1 MMTSIK
7 EIAMSELNF
16 DNMTR
21 DELAH
26 YMVAHRDTPE
36 AVEAIRALIRQM
48 AKNAESRGIDF
59 YRGRSLSEGESQS
72 QTASRENIQ
81 SQPINSSVSPEL

>member
-1 MMTSIK
+1 
-7 EIAMSELNF
+7 MSELNF
-16 DNMTR
+16 DSMTR

-36 AVEAIRALIRQM
+36 AIEAIRALIRQM

-59 YRGRSLSEGESQS
+59 YRSQS
-72 QTASRENIQ
+72 QTASRDNIQ
-81 SQPINSSVSPEL
+81 SQSINSSVSQEL

>member
-1 MMTSIK
+1 
-7 EIAMSELNF
+7 MSELNF

-36 AVEAIRALIRQM
+36 AIEAIRALIRQM

-59 YRGRSLSEGESQS
+59 YRSQS
-72 QTASRENIQ
+72 QTASRDNIQ
-81 SQPINSSVSPEL
+81 SQPIDSSASQEL

>member
-7 EIAMSELNF
+7 KIAMNELNF

-36 AVEAIRALIRQM
+36 AVEARRALIRQM
-48 AKNAESRGIDF
+48 AKRAESRGIDL
-59 YRGRSLSEGESQS
+59 YRSN
-72 QTASRENIQ
+72 TQ
-81 SQPINSSVSPEL
+81 SQPINSARSPEP

>member
-36 AVEAIRALIRQM
+36 AIEAIRALIRQM

-59 YRGRSLSEGESQS
+59 YRSQS
-72 QTASRENIQ
+72 QTASRNNIQ
-81 SQPINSSVSPEL
+81 SQSINSSVSQEL

>member
-1 MMTSIK
+1 
-7 EIAMSELNF
+7 MSELNF

-36 AVEAIRALIRQM
+36 AVAAIRALIRQM

-59 YRGRSLSEGESQS
+59 YRSQS
-72 QTASRENIQ
+72 QTASRDNIQ
-81 SQPINSSVSPEL
+81 S

>member
-1 MMTSIK
+1 
-7 EIAMSELNF
+7 MSELNF
-16 DNMTR
+16 DSMTR

-36 AVEAIRALIRQM
+36 AIEAIRALIRQM

-59 YRGRSLSEGESQS
+59 YRSQS
-72 QTASRENIQ
+72 QTASRNNIQ
-81 SQPINSSVSPEL
+81 SQSINSSVSQEL

>member
-26 YMVAHRDTPE
+26 YVVAHRDTPE

-59 YRGRSLSEGESQS
+59 YRSQS
-72 QTASRENIQ
+72 QTASRNNIQ
-81 SQPINSSVSPEL
+81 SQSINSSVSQEL

>member
-7 EIAMSELNF
+7 EIAMNELNF

-36 AVEAIRALIRQM
+36 AVEARRALIRQM
-48 AKNAESRGIDF
+48 AKRAESRGIDL
-59 YRGRSLSEGESQS
+59 YRSNTQSQS
-72 QTASRENIQ
+72 
-81 SQPINSSVSPEL
+81 INSARSPEL

>member
-1 MMTSIK
+1 MN
-7 EIAMSELNF
+7 ELNF

-36 AVEAIRALIRQM
+36 AVEARRDLIRQM
-48 AKNAESRGIDF
+48 AKRAESRDTALPAVMRYTF
-59 YRGRSLSEGESQS
+59 LFATLSVTNFQRLDCTS
-72 QTASRENIQ
+72 
-81 SQPINSSVSPEL
+81 

>member
-7 EIAMSELNF
+7 EIAMNDLNF

-36 AVEAIRALIRQM
+36 AVEARRALIRQM
-48 AKNAESRGIDF
+48 AKNAESRGVDF
-59 YRGRSLSEGESQS
+59 YRLQS
-72 QTASRENIQ
+72 QTKSSRARKVGN
-81 SQPINSSVSPEL
+81 SQE

>member
-1 MMTSIK
+1 
-7 EIAMSELNF
+7 MSELNF

-36 AVEAIRALIRQM
+36 AVAATRALIRQM

-59 YRGRSLSEGESQS
+59 YRSQS
-72 QTASRENIQ
+72 QTASRDNIQ
-81 SQPINSSVSPEL
+81 S

>member
-16 DNMTR
+16 DSMTR

-36 AVEAIRALIRQM
+36 AIEAIRALIRQM

-59 YRGRSLSEGESQS
+59 YRSQS
-72 QTASRENIQ
+72 QTASRDNIQ
-81 SQPINSSVSPEL
+81 SQSINSSVSQEL

>member
-1 MMTSIK
+1 MITSIK

-36 AVEAIRALIRQM
+36 AIEAIRALIRQM

-59 YRGRSLSEGESQS
+59 YRSQS
-72 QTASRENIQ
+72 QTASHDNIQ
-81 SQPINSSVSPEL
+81 SQSINPSVAQAP

>member
-1 MMTSIK
+1 
-7 EIAMSELNF
+7 MSELNF

-26 YMVAHRDTPE
+26 YMMAHRDTPE

-59 YRGRSLSEGESQS
+59 YRSQS
-72 QTASRENIQ
+72 QTASRDNIQ
-81 SQPINSSVSPEL
+81 S

>member
-1 MMTSIK
+1 MN
-7 EIAMSELNF
+7 EINF

-36 AVEAIRALIRQM
+36 AVAARRALIRQM
-48 AKNAESRGIDF
+48 AKRAESRGIDF
-59 YRGRSLSEGESQS
+59 YRV
-72 QTASRENIQ
+72 
-81 SQPINSSVSPEL
+81 QPPSANSSGLSVTEN

>member
-1 MMTSIK
+1 MN
-7 EIAMSELNF
+7 ELNF

-59 YRGRSLSEGESQS
+59 YRSQS
-72 QTASRENIQ
+72 QTANSVSIPSQSINLAQ
-81 SQPINSSVSPEL
+81 SQDP